1 MFLKFS
7 IHIRIVG
14 LKLKEDLK
22 ILFGKIIILKL
33 IKGLIKYLEKIMSFK
48 DFLYRFCQINN
59 SLQIKLKL
67 SFKVLIKNFWK
78 LEKMNYKFI
87 SKVL

>member
-78 LEKMNYKFI
+78 LEKMNYKF
-87 SKVL
+87 KN